1 MRPMRQDWY
10 SRSSFSPWLVQQ
22 KSIWRLSR
30 GLMRHWI
37 RARSRFSRDRMTR
50 DIWAGRMPSSFWIS
64 PTIIVPFDWS
74 SDSVRNSTSL
84 SSPPRRRPRRVD
96 RQIWVTSWNS
106 SCATSSSRCPVPVAI
121 VVVVPSLVPRDLDG
135 AGGDRGGKERD
146 RSAASLTYSMIN
158 VDTTLSIAKGQRLR
172 KRNGLRPNGWDMPA
186 VRAWRATYF
195 EAAPIFWP
203 VVAGLPGPAAGS
215 GVPGRAAPAGAA
227 SGGPCVVF
235 GGPRPVACPVVFIGF
250 TAPAP

>member
-74 SDSVRNSTSL
+74 SDNVRNSTSL
-84 SSPPRRRPRRVD
+84 SSPPRRRPRSVD
-96 RQIWVTSWNS
+96 RQICVTSWNS
-106 SCATSSSRCPVPVAI
+106 SCATSSSRCPLPAAI
-121 VVVVPSLVPRDLDG
+121 GVVVPSLVPRNLDG

-186 VRAWRATYF
+186 VQARLLSICRPLAPREAYKARGLASDLLRRGTDLLARGGGRPRTRSGQRRARQDHLRRSR
-195 EAAPIFWP
+195 
-203 VVAGLPGPAAGS
+203 V
-215 GVPGRAAPAGAA
+215 R
-227 SGGPCVVF
+227 
-235 GGPRPVACPVVFIGF
+235 
-250 TAPAP
+250 TAR